1 MGNQEFCINQE
12 VVIEP
17 RHENRPSWKGLI
29 GKKARIVSCHT
40 KVVVVELDESKEL
53 FILQQKDIRLSNEEN
68 N

>member
-17 RHENRPSWKGLI
+17 KFGSRPSWKGLI

-53 FILQQKDIRLSNEEN
+53 FILQQKDIRVANEEN